1 MTATAHQPRFTW
13 AATHRALL
21 LVLAIALVAVAVTVT
36 VTVAL
41 LTRGATAGSPA
52 APQLP
57 YTYDTCAGARVN
69 SAC

>member
-1 MTATAHQPRFTW
+1 MTATAHLPRFTW

-21 LVLAIALVAVAVTVT
+21 LVLAVALVAVAVTVT
-36 VTVAL
+36 VAL
-41 LTRGATAGSPA
+41 LTRGTTAGSPA